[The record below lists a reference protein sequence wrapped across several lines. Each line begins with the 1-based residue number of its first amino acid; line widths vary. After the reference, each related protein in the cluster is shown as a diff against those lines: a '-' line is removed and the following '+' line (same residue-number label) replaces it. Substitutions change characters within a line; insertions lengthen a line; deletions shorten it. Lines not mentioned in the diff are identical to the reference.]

1 MSRWADK
8 LEAAR
13 GRLEYLEGKAT
24 PTNRELGEI
33 AALKWL
39 IPLGEAD
46 RERRRLEHIEAA
58 RKIKAIRKAGEL

>member
-13 GRLEYLEGKAT
+13 GRLDYLEGRAT
-24 PTNRELGEI
+24 KTSRELAEI

-46 RERRRLEHIEAA
+46 RERRRLEHIEHE